1 MLKLHQFEAC
11 PYCEKVRLILDYKQ
25 LPYEKIEVIPG
36 LGQMDLWQK
45 SGQTQ
50 VPVLQDGDVFIP
62 DSTAIARYLDTTYSA
77 RPLLPAEPH
86 PRGLCLALEDWADT
100 AIGANGRTV
109 TMAALVQHSNF
120 RMAALPDTTPDW
132 AKTLVGALPG
142 EFVGLLGASLG
153 GIRPDPV
160 KTAHLAIQ
168 QALEALC
175 LMLSKNP
182 YLLGEQPT
190 LADFAVAGMTMALKV
205 PGSEYVDLPTG
216 LCGQGVPGLADDV
229 NYQPFFGWRDR
240 LYADYRQIR
249 TQSPETG
256 ATPKSIEID

>member
-25 LPYEKIEVIPG
+25 LPYERIEVTPG
-36 LGQMDLWQK
+36 LGQMDLWQQ

-50 VPVLQDGDVFIP
+50 VPVLQDGDAFIP
-62 DSTAIARYLDTTYSA
+62 DSTAIARYLDATYPE

-86 PRGLCLALEDWADT
+86 PRGLCLALEDWAD
-100 AIGANGRTV
+100 AALGPNSRTV

-142 EFVGLLGASLG
+142 EFIGLFGASLG

-160 KTAHLAIQ
+160 KTAHLAVQ
-168 QALEALC
+168 QALAALC
-175 LMLSKNP
+175 LMLSENA

-190 LADFAVAGMTMALKV
+190 LADFAVAGMTLALKV
-205 PGSEYVDLPTG
+205 PDHQYVDLPTG
-216 LCGQGVPGLADDV
+216 LCGQGIPGLADDA
-229 NYQPFFGWRDR
+229 NYQPFFDWRDR
-240 LYADYRQIR
+240 LYIDYRQPR
-249 TQSPETG
+249 TQASG
-256 ATPKSIEID
+256 DTPTPITID